1 MSLNRKLRL
10 AAVFIGLAGFC
21 LAQPVRADV
30 LQELVKFG
38 RAYSNVSKITEAGI
52 KEELTQELKNQLRN
66 DASSRNL
73 RVQNKWRASAPIKNR
88 WARD

>member
-1 MSLNRKLRL
+1 
-10 AAVFIGLAGFC
+10 
-21 LAQPVRADV
+21 V

-52 KEELTQELKNQLRN
+52 KDELTQELKNQLRN